1 MLKKSKGLKLRKQV
15 NLHGILASLGLQGR
29 RTAILLFLAL
39 LLAFC
44 ESVSIGLLLPITN
57 MMTESAEATEE
68 NFSVRLMMSFGWD
81 RLV

>member
-1 MLKKSKGLKLRKQV
+1 MPKESKGLKLRKQV

-29 RTAILLFLAL
+29 RTAIQLFLAL
-39 LLAFC
+39 LLALC

-57 MMTESAEATEE
+57 MMTEFVGATEG
-68 NFSVRLMMSFGWD
+68 NLSVWLMVSFGWD